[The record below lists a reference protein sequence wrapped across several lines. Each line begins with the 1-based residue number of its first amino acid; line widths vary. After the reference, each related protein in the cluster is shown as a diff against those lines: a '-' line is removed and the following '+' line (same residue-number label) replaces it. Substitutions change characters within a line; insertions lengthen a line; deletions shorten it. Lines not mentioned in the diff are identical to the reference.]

1 MKRRKRNR
9 GKARNLSLPMWLKLR
24 MDDSLFGQVKWM
36 IDSAEE
42 CNAGSV
48 RVRLVLKRRPW
59 IATLEVKRHDNCK

>member
-24 MDDSLFGQVKWM
+24 MDDSFFGQVKWM

-42 CNAGSV
+42 CNADSV
-48 RVRLVLKRRPW
+48 RVRIGLKRRPW
-59 IATLEVKRHDNCK
+59 DVTLEVKHHGN

>member
-36 IDSAEE
+36 IDNAEE

>member
-1 MKRRKRNR
+1 MKRSKRNR

-42 CNAGSV
+42 CNADSV
-48 RVRLVLKRRPW
+48 RVGLVLKRRPW
-59 IATLEVKRHDNCK
+59 VATLEVKRHGN

>member
-42 CNAGSV
+42 CNVGSV
-48 RVRLVLKRRPW
+48 RVGLVLKRRPW

>member
-24 MDDSLFGQVKWM
+24 MDDSFFGQVKWM
-36 IDSAEE
+36 IDNAEE
-42 CNAGSV
+42 CNADRM

-59 IATLEVKRHDNCK
+59 IATLEVKRHGN

>member
-24 MDDSLFGQVKWM
+24 MDDSFFGQVKWM

-42 CNAGSV
+42 CNADSV
-48 RVRLVLKRRPW
+48 RVRLVLKRTPW
-59 IATLEVKRHDNCK
+59 IATLEVKRHDN